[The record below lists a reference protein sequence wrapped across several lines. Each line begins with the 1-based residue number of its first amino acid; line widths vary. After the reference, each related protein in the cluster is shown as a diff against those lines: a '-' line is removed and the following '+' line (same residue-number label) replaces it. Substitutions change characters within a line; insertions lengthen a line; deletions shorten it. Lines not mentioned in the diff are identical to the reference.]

1 MTIKLMTYDNIDIL
15 SNNLTT
21 SFYYLSIIP
30 PIKNPRGK
38 VSVVLRRIPLIFVFV
53 ILRLS

>member
-1 MTIKLMTYDNIDIL
+1 MTIKLRTYDNIDIL